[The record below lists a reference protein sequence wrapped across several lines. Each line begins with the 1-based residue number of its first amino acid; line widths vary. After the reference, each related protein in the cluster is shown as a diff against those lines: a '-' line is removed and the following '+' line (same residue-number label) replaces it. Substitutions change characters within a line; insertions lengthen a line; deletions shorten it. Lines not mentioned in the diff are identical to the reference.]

1 MAKLVAIVGASGLQ
15 GGSVL
20 KTLHATGKYRLRAL
34 TRDPDSK
41 HVASQKAK
49 YSGVEWVYADLDDT
63 ATLIKAFQGADIVFG
78 MTQFFQ
84 KDIMERVEQGDKD
97 AEFKQGKNIIDAA
110 IAAGV
115 DSIVLSSIDS
125 MKQLSHGKYTG
136 VFHFE
141 GKHKVEEYLASRL
154 DRIKGY
160 YIYLGFYME
169 NFVDF
174 SRISPEDN
182 KTIEF
187 TVPLKPTTKLPLV
200 DTANDTGPVVAY
212 ILDHPEE
219 CLGTVVE
226 VSGGYYEAQD
236 MAKAFMEVTGRPSRY
251 VQIPYEQVGSDEL
264 SQMFK
269 GQDEFGYYGGR
280 TDFIERNK
288 EIKHTFTTPISFWKN
303 RGWTGPS
310 LK

>member
-1 MAKLVAIVGASGLQ
+1 MTKLVAIVGATGLQ
-15 GGSVL
+15 GSSVL
-20 KTLHATGKYRLRAL
+20 KSLHATGKYKLRAL
-34 TRDPDSK
+34 SRNPDSNQA
-41 HVASQKAK
+41 ASLKAK
-49 YSGVEWVYADLDDT
+49 YSGVEWVPANLDDT
-63 ATLIKAFQGADIVFG
+63 ASLRKAFQGANTVFG
-78 MTQFFQ
+78 VTQFFQ
-84 KDIMERVEQGDKD
+84 KDIMERVEHGDVD
-97 AEFKQGKNIIDAA
+97 AEFNQGKNIIDAA

-115 DSIVLSSIDS
+115 DSIVMSSIDS
-125 MKQLSHGKYTG
+125 MKQLSHGKYPG
-136 VFHFE
+136 VLHFE
-141 GKHKVEEYLASRL
+141 GKHKVEEYLTSL
-154 DRIKGY
+154 SDKVKGY
-160 YIYLGFYME
+160 FVYLGFYME

-212 ILDHPEE
+212 VLEHPEE

-236 MAKAFMEVTGRPSRY
+236 MAKAFTEVTGKPSRY
-251 VQIPYEQVGSDEL
+251 VQIPYDSIGSDEL
-264 SQMFK
+264 GQMFK

-280 TDFIERNK
+280 TEFIERNK
-288 EIKHTFTTPISFWKN
+288 EIKHTFATPTSFWKN

-310 LK
+310 TK